1 MKDKFLT
8 QNDIIGLL
16 AGIVPFF
23 FSCSSSSS
31 RTVNGRVVESS
42 HFDLVAVVG
51 GAIAVLMAVGVLTQF
66 GTTAPKDRAKRIGL
80 LVVMLALGV
89 FQVLRGFGMVG

>member
-1 MKDKFLT
+1 VRDRFLT

-16 AGIVPFF
+16 AGIIPFF

-42 HFDLVAVVG
+42 YFDLVAVVG
-51 GAIAVLMAVGVLTQF
+51 GAIAALMALGILTQLS
-66 GTTAPKDRAKRIGL
+66 TTASEDRGKRIVL
-80 LVVMLALGV
+80 LVVMLALGG
-89 FQVLRGFGMVG
+89 FQVLRGFGMV

>member
-1 MKDKFLT
+1 MRDRFLT

-16 AGIVPFF
+16 AGIIPFF

-42 HFDLVAVVG
+42 YFDLVAVVG
-51 GAIAVLMAVGVLTQF
+51 GAIAALMALGILTQLS
-66 GTTAPKDRAKRIGL
+66 TTASEDRGKRIVL
-80 LVVMLALGV
+80 LVVMLALGG
-89 FQVLRGFGMVG
+89 FQVLRGFGMV